1 MALAGLLAANVG
13 CQDADGQVHAGVAV
27 AQGGGR
33 DHGAGLLTFPPAG
46 GGGGAA
52 GALGHVFVDL
62 QVFVVVAV
70 AETLDRSQD
79 HLGVEFLNAF
89 PGKAHT
95 VQCAGAEVLDQHV
108 AFFNQLFQNSLAFRF
123 FGVQRQRTLVAVEH
137 GEVQGIDVGNVT
149 QLAARHVAGTG
160 ALDLD
165 DVGAKPCQQLGAG
178 RAGLHVREVDDFD
191 AVEGFVAHGF
201 FSLRVARV
209 TSFSQR
215 SADSDW

>member
-1 MALAGLLAANVG
+1 MLAANVG

-27 AQGGGR
+27 TQGGRR
-33 DHGAGLLTFPPAG
+33 DHRAGLLTFPPAG
-46 GGGGAA
+46 GGSGAA

-62 QVFVVVAV
+62 QVFVVMAV
-70 AETLDRSQD
+70 AETLDRCQD
-79 HLGVEFLNAF
+79 HLGVEFLDAF

-95 VQCAGAEVLDQHV
+95 VQCAGAEVLNQHI
-108 AFFNQLFQNSLAFRF
+108 AFFDQLFQNCLAFRF

-149 QLAARHVAGTG
+149 QLAAGDVAGTG

-165 DVGAKPCQQLGAG
+165 NVGAKPCQQLGAG